1 MKKHEAEVSITFRH
15 WLKANHLKF
24 RSATFEMKSTRDKD
38 IFNLKELKE
47 EQINHALACK
57 SPQGNLMRTVGTTGI
72 ADYIFMKK
80 SQAYVVIH
88 YPKLLVVIDI
98 NIIIKEKHNISSKRA
113 RQIATHIIDL

>member
-1 MKKHEAEVSITFRH
+1 MKQHEAQAGLLFRH

-24 RSATFEMKSTRDKD
+24 RSATFEMKDARGKD

-88 YPKLLVVIDI
+88 YPKLLTIIDI
-98 NIIIKEKHNISSKRA
+98 NTIIKEKGNISSKRA
-113 RQIATHIIDL
+113 RTIAVHSIDL

>member
-1 MKKHEAEVSITFRH
+1 MKLHEVDTGIILRH
-15 WLKANHLKF
+15 WLKANHIKF
-24 RSATFEMKSTRDKD
+24 KSATFETKNTRGKD

-98 NIIIKEKHNISSKRA
+98 NIIIKEKQNISSKRA

>member
-1 MKKHEAEVSITFRH
+1 MKESKASIIFRH

-24 RSATFEMKSTRDKD
+24 RSATFEMKSTRDKN
-38 IFNLKELKE
+38 IFNIKELKQ

-57 SPQGNLMRTVGTTGI
+57 SPQGNLMRSVGTTGM

-88 YPKLLVVIDI
+88 YPKLIVVIDI
-98 NIIIKEKHNISSKRA
+98 NTIIKEKNNITSKRA
-113 RQIATHIIDL
+113 REIATHIIPL

>member
-1 MKKHEAEVSITFRH
+1 MKESQASIIFRH

-38 IFNLKELKE
+38 IFNIKELKE

-57 SPQGNLMRTVGTTGI
+57 SPQGNLMRSVGTTGM
-72 ADYIFMKK
+72 ADYVFMKK

-98 NIIIKEKHNISSKRA
+98 NIIIKEKQNISSKRA

>member
-1 MKKHEAEVSITFRH
+1 MKESKASIIFRH

-38 IFNLKELKE
+38 IFNIKELKQ

-57 SPQGNLMRTVGTTGI
+57 SPQGNLMRSVGTTGM

-88 YPKLLVVIDI
+88 YPKLIVVIDI
-98 NIIIKEKHNISSKRA
+98 NTIIKEKNNITSKRA
-113 RQIATHIIDL
+113 REIATHIIPL

>member
-24 RSATFEMKSTRDKD
+24 RSATFEMKDTRGKD

-57 SPQGNLMRTVGTTGI
+57 SPQGNLMRSVGTTGM

-98 NIIIKEKHNISSKRA
+98 NIIIKEKQNISSKRA